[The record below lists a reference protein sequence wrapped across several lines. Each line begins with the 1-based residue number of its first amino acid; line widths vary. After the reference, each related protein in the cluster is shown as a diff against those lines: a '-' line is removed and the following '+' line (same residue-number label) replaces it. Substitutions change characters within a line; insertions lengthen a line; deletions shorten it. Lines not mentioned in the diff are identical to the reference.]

1 MTVAEA
7 QRLKMTRRFD
17 ASPER
22 LFDAWTDP
30 HLADGWLFTGP
41 DSESHSA
48 EMDLRV
54 GGKWKVA
61 DRRGGVDYT
70 AIGEYLEIDRPRRLA
85 FTFGMP
91 QFSPAF
97 DRVSIDIAAD
107 GKGAVMTLI
116 QEGLPPEHIAATVE
130 GWGKMFDALSGQ
142 LVHGGYGVRTA
153 PDQLR
158 FERLLPGPIER
169 VWAYLTDPQL
179 RGQWF
184 AGGPM
189 ELAPGGKMT
198 LTFHHSKLAP
208 AQVQPPERY
217 QAMKDGVSVYGIVL
231 ACEPPRLLAFRWGE
245 DDGADE
251 ARFELAP
258 AGDQV
263 RLTLT
268 HSKLKTSADMANVA
282 AGWQT
287 HLSILLDKAAGREP
301 RPFWSIWK
309 GLEAEYEQRLVV
321 D

>member
-1 MTVAEA
+1 MTVAE
-7 QRLKMTRRFD
+7 RLKMTRRFD

-30 HLADGWLFTGP
+30 HLAHGWLFTGP

-54 GGKWKVA
+54 GGKWKIA

-70 AIGEYLEIDRPRRLA
+70 AIGEYLEIDRPRRVA

-91 QFSPAF
+91 QFSPALTQ
-97 DRVSIDIAAD
+97 VTVEIAAD

-116 QEGLPPEHIAATVE
+116 QEGLPAEHIAATE
-130 GWGKMFDALSGQ
+130 DGWSKMFDGLAAQ
-142 LVHGGYGVRTA
+142 LTHGGYGVATG
-153 PDQLR
+153 PDSLR

-169 VWAYLTDPQL
+169 VWDYLTDPDL

-189 ELAPGGKMT
+189 ELKPGGKMT
-198 LTFHHSKLAP
+198 LTFHHSKLA
-208 AQVQPPERY
+208 AAHVEPPERY
-217 QAMKDGVSVYGIVL
+217 RAMKDAVSVHGVVL
-231 ACEPPRLLAFRWGE
+231 ACEPPRRLVFRWGE
-245 DDGADE
+245 DEAADV
-251 ARFELAP
+251 AQFVLAP

-263 RLTLT
+263 RLILT
-268 HSKLKTSADMANVA
+268 HSRLKTRADMANVA

-287 HLSILLDKAAGREP
+287 HLSILQDKAAGRPP